1 MEFTVAKPTHDPVN
15 KYYQLLIN
23 SPPVFTCDGADL
35 SGIVFTGATA
45 DRLDLFIDRFLGNA
59 SSYFSKPL
67 DKNLFL
73 ERLAHKYSTGDYEAT
88 AALIQ
93 QVSWIPVRILFYPAR
108 YEIHWLL
115 TGVEAAVV
123 PSPGTQI
130 QEADIDELS
139 PTDPPRRMLS
149 SESAQKR
156 TRQKIRQARIR
167 CGFAKLH
174 LEHMI
179 EKYYRRYGNFDG
191 LSDADSE
198 LSSEEEP

>member
-15 KYYQLLIN
+15 RYYQLLII
-23 SPPVFTCDGADL
+23 SPPVFICKGGDL
-35 SGIVFTGATA
+35 SGMTFTEDIA
-45 DRLDLFIDRFLGNA
+45 DTLDMFIDKFLENA

-67 DKNLFL
+67 EKSLFI
-73 ERLAHKYSTGDYEAT
+73 ERLAHKYSTGDYENT
-88 AALIQ
+88 AAVIK
-93 QVSWIPVRILFYPAR
+93 QVSWIPVRVLFYPAR

-115 TGVEAAVV
+115 TGVEAGIV
-123 PSPGTQI
+123 PPPGTPI
-130 QEADIDELS
+130 QEADIEELS
-139 PTDPPRRMLS
+139 LTDPPRRMLS

>member
-1 MEFTVAKPTHDPVN
+1 MDFTVSQPTHDSVKN
-15 KYYQLLIN
+15 YYQLVII
-23 SPPVFTCDGADL
+23 SPPVFTCDGSDL
-35 SGIVFTGATA
+35 SGITFSGEVSQK
-45 DRLDLFIDRFLGNA
+45 LDTFIDRFLHSA

-67 DKNLFL
+67 DKGLFMQ
-73 ERLAHKYSTGDYEAT
+73 RLAHSYSTGDYEPT
-88 AALIQ
+88 GAAIKT
-93 QVSWIPVRILFYPAR
+93 VSWIPVRILFYTAR
-108 YEIHWLL
+108 YEIQWRLA
-115 TGVEAAVV
+115 GVEAAIL

-130 QEADIDELS
+130 QEADIEELS

-149 SESAQKR
+149 PESAQKR

-179 EKYYRRYGNFDG
+179 EKYYRRYGDFDG
-191 LSDADSE
+191 LSDADSV

>member
-1 MEFTVAKPTHDPVN
+1 MEFTVAKPTHDSVN
-15 KYYQLLIN
+15 NYYQLLIK
-23 SPPVFTCDGADL
+23 SPPVFTCDGSDL
-35 SGIVFTGATA
+35 SGIPFTGTNAH
-45 DRLDLFIDRFLGNA
+45 RLDMFIDRFLENA

-67 DKNLFL
+67 DKRLFL
-73 ERLAHKYSTGDYEAT
+73 DRLAHTYSTGDYEVKAIPIKHVT
-88 AALIQ
+88 
-93 QVSWIPVRILFYPAR
+93 WIPVRILFYPAR
-108 YEIHWLL
+108 YEIQWLL

-130 QEADIDELS
+130 QETDIEEFSTD
-139 PTDPPRRMLS
+139 DPPRRMLS

-167 CGFAKLH
+167 CGFAKLR

-179 EKYYRRYGNFDG
+179 EKYYRRYGDFDG

-198 LSSEEEP
+198 LSSEEDS

>member
-23 SPPVFTCDGADL
+23 SPPVFTCRGGDL
-35 SGIVFTGATA
+35 SGIAFTGDIA
-45 DRLDLFIDRFLGNA
+45 DTLDVFIDKFLENA

-67 DKNLFL
+67 EKSLFMD
-73 ERLAHKYSTGDYEAT
+73 RLAHKYSTGDYEVPT
-88 AALIQ
+88 AGIKH
-93 QVSWIPVRILFYPAR
+93 VSWIPVRVLFYPAR
-108 YEIHWLL
+108 YEIHWLV
-115 TGVEAAVV
+115 TGVEAGIV
-123 PSPGTQI
+123 PSPGTPI
-130 QEADIDELS
+130 QEADIEELS
-139 PTDPPRRMLS
+139 LTDPPRRMLS